1 MKPKKKTKREEAIDT
16 KIEQLLIAYKK
27 QDEDVLRKQSQLDR
41 EKVEGKQNLME
52 KFGFSDDE
60 GTDHIN

>member
-1 MKPKKKTKREEAIDT
+1 M
-16 KIEQLLIAYKK
+16 LIAYKK
-27 QDEDVLRKQSQLDR
+27 QDEDVLRKKSQMDR

-60 GTDHIN
+60 GTDLIN